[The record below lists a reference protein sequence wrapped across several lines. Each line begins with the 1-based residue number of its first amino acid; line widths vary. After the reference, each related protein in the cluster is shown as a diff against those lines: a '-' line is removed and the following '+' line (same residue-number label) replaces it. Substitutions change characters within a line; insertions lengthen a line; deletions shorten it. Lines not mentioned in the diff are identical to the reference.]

1 MQIVIEK
8 KQIIMKNTFLKITA
22 FILIIILSSC
32 GEKKIFYSGD
42 DYINSSPFKQNLLEN
57 GGRWEVSQE
66 DVYYSDNNAQVYY
79 GYKPA
84 EVIGIMEFTEEE
96 PDITIAGDLGN
107 WTPEGGISEQILYQ
121 VSAQTS
127 LEITIMGYKNS
138 STAASP
144 SIGSS
149 FTGHFGWSEDEM
161 VWEGHDNSHSGD
173 TLIKH
178 TYYFRNLG
186 E

>member
-1 MQIVIEK
+1 
-8 KQIIMKNTFLKITA
+8 MKNTFLKITV
-22 FILIIILSSC
+22 FVLIIIFSNC

-42 DYINSSPFKQNLLEN
+42 DAINSSPFKKNLLEN
-57 GGRWEVSQE
+57 NGRWEVSQE

-107 WTPEGGISEQILYQ
+107 WTPKGGTTEQILYQ
-121 VSAQTS
+121 VSARQS
-127 LEITIMGYKNS
+127 LEITIMGYENS
-138 STAASP
+138 STTWHDGYTA
-144 SIGSS
+144 
-149 FTGHFGWSEDEM
+149 HFGWSEEEM

-178 TYYFRNLG
+178 TYYFRNID
-186 E
+186 

>member
-1 MQIVIEK
+1 
-8 KQIIMKNTFLKITA
+8 MKNTFLKITA
-22 FILIIILSSC
+22 FAIIVLWSSC

-42 DYINSSPFKQNLLEN
+42 DVINSSPFKKNLLEN

-84 EVIGIMEFTEEE
+84 EVVGVIEFTKEE
-96 PDITIAGDLGN
+96 PAISIAGDLGN
-107 WTPEGGISEQILYQ
+107 WTPNGGTTEQILYQ
-121 VSAQTS
+121 VSAQKS
-127 LEITIMGYKNS
+127 LEITIMGYENGA
-138 STAASP
+138 TTPSP
-144 SIGSS
+144 IGKSYV
-149 FTGHFGWSEDEM
+149 GHFGWSEDEM
-161 VWEGHDNSHSGD
+161 IWEGNDHSHTGD